1 MNPKRPLTSTVATK
15 ILWRRF
21 VVLMVILITL
31 AAGVIGLQVYISTQ
45 KHGAN
50 NKQEK
55 TSVDKDRINAK
66 ENLMPGTTD
75 LRTTD

>member
-1 MNPKRPLTSTVATK
+1 
-15 ILWRRF
+15 
-21 VVLMVILITL
+21 MVILITL

-50 NKQEK
+50 NTQEK
-55 TSVDKDRINAK
+55 SDNDRVNAK
-66 ENLMPGTTD
+66 DNLMPGTTD